1 VTTREEALAGG
12 SPPLLEVRG
21 LAIRFGGLQAV
32 AGVNLDVARGERRA
46 IIGPN
51 GAGKTTLFN
60 LITGYYKPNAG
71 SVVFDGQDITGK
83 PTFRVAQA
91 GIGRAFQIT
100 SIFPGLTV
108 FRNVQLGR
116 LARTGRTRKPF
127 GSVEGLHS
135 GEVTDILADVG
146 LAAMSRE
153 RAGNLSH
160 GDQRALEL
168 AISLAMEPK
177 LLLLDEPTA
186 GMAPEET
193 ARTMQ
198 LVRRIAEERKLTV
211 LFCEH
216 DMDVVFGTAD
226 QILVM
231 HQGKPLAE
239 GTPDEIRA
247 NPEVKRVYLGEED
260 GEAGLRGGGDM
271 TGEEDG

>member
-1 VTTREEALAGG
+1 MAL
-12 SPPLLEVRG
+12 LDVQG
-21 LAIRFGGLQAV
+21 LARRFGGLRAV
-32 AGVNLDVARGERRA
+32 DGIDLAVEPGELRA

-60 LITGYYKPNAG
+60 LVTGYIRPDAG
-71 SVVFDGQDITGK
+71 TVVFDGADITGK
-83 PTFRVAQA
+83 PTYRIAQA

-116 LARTGRTRKPF
+116 LARNGDTARPF
-127 GSVEGLHS
+127 GTVAGRH
-135 GEVTDILADVG
+135 TDDVDEILDHVG
-146 LAAMSRE
+146 LAELAGE
-153 RAGNLSH
+153 VAGNLSH

-168 AISLAMEPK
+168 AISLALEPK

-193 ARTMQ
+193 ARTMT

-216 DMDVVFGTAD
+216 DMEVVFGTA
-226 QILVM
+226 QRILVM
-231 HQGKPLAE
+231 HLGKPLAE
-239 GTPDEIRA
+239 GTPEEIRA
-247 NPEVKRVYLGEED
+247 NPDVQRVYLGEED
-260 GEAGLRGGGDM
+260 GEAGRRREGA
-271 TGEEDG
+271 

>member
-1 VTTREEALAGG
+1 VSAEPAASGMPTRA
-12 SPPLLEVRG
+12 LLEVRG
-21 LAIRFGGLQAV
+21 LAIRFGGLKAV
-32 AGVNLDVARGERRA
+32 DGIDLDVMPGERRA

-71 SVVFDGQDITGK
+71 SVLFAGQDITGA
-83 PTFRVAQA
+83 PTFRVAKA

-116 LARTGRTRKPF
+116 LARTGRTRQPF
-127 GSVEGLHS
+127 GSVEGLH
-135 GEVTDILADVG
+135 GDEVAAILDDVG
-146 LAAMSRE
+146 LARLAAE
-153 RAGNLSH
+153 QAGNLSH

-193 ARTMQ
+193 ARTMR
-198 LVRRIAEERKLTV
+198 LVRRIADERKLTV

-216 DMDVVFGTAD
+216 DMEVVFGTAER
-226 QILVM
+226 ILVM
-231 HQGKPLAE
+231 HQGRALAE
-239 GTPDEIRA
+239 GTPDAIRA
-247 NPEVKRVYLGEED
+247 DPEVKRVYLGEED
-260 GEAGLRGGGDM
+260 VG
-271 TGEEDG
+271 